1 MTSKDF
7 MILSNGNLYKDS
19 SNVQQTLNEHLGSA
33 RKELEKYIPRIY
45 VFLNINI
52 L

>member
-1 MTSKDF
+1 MTFKDF

-33 RKELEKYIPRIY
+33 QKEIYSQDICISQHKYSSA
-45 VFLNINI
+45 
-52 L
+52 